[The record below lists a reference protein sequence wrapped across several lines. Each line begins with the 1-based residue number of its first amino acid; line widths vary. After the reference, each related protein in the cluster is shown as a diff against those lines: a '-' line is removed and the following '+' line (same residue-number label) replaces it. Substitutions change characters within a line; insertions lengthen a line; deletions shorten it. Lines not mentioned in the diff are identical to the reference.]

1 MRALKFGLV
10 GVANTATDFT
20 IFALLTLV
28 GQFAAASANL
38 LSYSCGIGLSFWL
51 NRTWTFR
58 DRSGDRPLSRLT
70 AFVLGSLVGLI
81 LSTAVV
87 AWLAP
92 HFGPV
97 PAKLASIGA
106 SFSWNYLFSN
116 FLVFRDRPG
125 ARPGADRGIPAP
137 QGIRQDH
144 DGQHGG

>member
-10 GVANTATDFT
+10 GVANTAADFT
-20 IFALLTLV
+20 IFALLTLF
-28 GQFAAASANL
+28 GQLAAASANL
-38 LSYSCGIGLSFWL
+38 VSYSCGIGLSFWL

-58 DRSGDRPLSRLT
+58 DRNPDRPLSRLA
-70 AFVLGSLVGLI
+70 AFILGSLVGLI

-116 FLVFRDRPG
+116 FLVFRDPTG
-125 ARPGADRGIPAP
+125 AGPGADRDIPAP
-137 QGIRQDH
+137 QRMPQDH